1 MALREAEVPVGINH
15 IFNIRIPG
23 LHWPVVAV
31 FAKSMVKA
39 FIEDGKDVRLGD
51 WKAADVEILNTFQ
64 LLTAK
69 PVVYLALMM
78 DINKWDEVVFG
89 NVVICNAWI
98 LKLILWLG
106 ALNKQGLDLR
116 SEMEERYRRAAY
128 LQEISWRYQQDQY
141 RWCLVPEAIEKE
153 EKCTGEAFWKVIS
166 PVLLNLGR
174 DKVLATD
181 AFDLHVGSRIGNK
194 VNMNEKIIKKKN
206 KFLPKIHAWVQD
218 HGGETIIPFSCAL
231 ERNLADMP
239 EDEAAK
245 ILAGGLMIRAVY
257 GNEDIVKKGQQ
268 QQGIE
273 MSEARERESMRARA
287 MAMREITQTEK
298 QRKRQGN
305 CFGVESKRG
314 VSSRV
319 RLGLASVRLFLE
331 GLDQCVKNGKGD
343 KWEKGWRE
351 KGESYS
357 MGSRRRESGKAR
369 VVDGE
374 CLGAEGKLGLAW
386 MEEGQVL
393 LEFEFVEEAR
403 RVLTSGKR
411 SWVGFR

>member
-194 VNMNEKIIKKKN
+194 ALQQPAYTAHP
-206 KFLPKIHAWVQD
+206 KFPPSRNPLATP
-218 HGGETIIPFSCAL
+218 GTCA
-231 ERNLADMP
+231 P
-239 EDEAAK
+239 
-245 ILAGGLMIRAVY
+245 
-257 GNEDIVKKGQQ
+257 
-268 QQGIE
+268 
-273 MSEARERESMRARA
+273 
-287 MAMREITQTEK
+287 
-298 QRKRQGN
+298 
-305 CFGVESKRG
+305 
-314 VSSRV
+314 
-319 RLGLASVRLFLE
+319 
-331 GLDQCVKNGKGD
+331 
-343 KWEKGWRE
+343 
-351 KGESYS
+351 
-357 MGSRRRESGKAR
+357 
-369 VVDGE
+369 
-374 CLGAEGKLGLAW
+374 
-386 MEEGQVL
+386 
-393 LEFEFVEEAR
+393 
-403 RVLTSGKR
+403 
-411 SWVGFR
+411 